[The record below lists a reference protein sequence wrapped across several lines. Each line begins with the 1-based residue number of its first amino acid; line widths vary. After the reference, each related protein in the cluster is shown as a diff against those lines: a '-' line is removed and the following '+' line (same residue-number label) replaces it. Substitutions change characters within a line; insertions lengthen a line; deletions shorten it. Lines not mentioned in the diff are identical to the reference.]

1 MIEGARGWRT
11 VVFLFFLLAA
21 AVLCAQDQNQ
31 NKDQPSQVSLTIYPA
46 HIALSP
52 GQTQS
57 FSARMDGASPG
68 ALVHWTLTGS
78 TAGASITQDGVFTA
92 RTLGVYHVVAF
103 VPVGHGPVAKTA
115 VATVT
120 VIRPLDF

>member
-1 MIEGARGWRT
+1 MIEGARGWRAALLL
-11 VVFLFFLLAA
+11 FLLLAA
-21 AVLCAQDQNQ
+21 ALLSAQDR
-31 NKDQPSQVSLTIYPA
+31 DQPGQVSLTVYPA
-46 HIALSP
+46 RAALNP

-57 FSARMDGASPG
+57 FSARVDGAPTG
-68 ALVHWTLTGS
+68 TVVRWTITGS
-78 TAGASITQDGVFTA
+78 TAGGSISQDGVFTA

-103 VPVGHGPVAKTA
+103 VPVGKSTVAKTA